1 VADPLLDLTEFS
13 LVWGPLELP
22 EPAYSFADDWE
33 SQVYTPDEIADAILS
48 VPGVRLSRA
57 PTPGWEQ
64 WAAEWA
70 EDGRHIEFDLIAC
83 EFEPDNELRPGISL
97 AWGGS
102 KFEMH
107 CLLSDV
113 LKVWRG
119 IQQRCPAVWL
129 HNTDCRMY
137 SPESFAREYGG

>member
-1 VADPLLDLTEFS
+1 VADPFLDLTDFS

-33 SQVYTPDEIADAILS
+33 SQFYTPDEIADAILC
-48 VPGVRLSRA
+48 VPGVRLKHA
-57 PTPGWEQ
+57 ATPGWER
-64 WAAEWA
+64 WAAAWA
-70 EDGRHIEFDLIAC
+70 EGPRYIEFDMMAC
-83 EFEPDNELRPGISL
+83 DFDPDNDVRPGISV

-102 KFEMH
+102 NFEMH

-113 LKVWRG
+113 LRVWRG

-129 HNTDCRMY
+129 HNSDCRMY
-137 SPESFAREYGG
+137 SPELFEKEYGA